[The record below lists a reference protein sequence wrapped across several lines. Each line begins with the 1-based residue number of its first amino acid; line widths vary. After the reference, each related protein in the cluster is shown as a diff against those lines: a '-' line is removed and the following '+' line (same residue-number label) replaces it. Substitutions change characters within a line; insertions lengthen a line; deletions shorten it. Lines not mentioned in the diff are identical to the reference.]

1 MNVIEKI
8 VENKMKILMK
18 NKNKKSL
25 EEIKKEAYDFV
36 STKTEK
42 FRFEEKLKEGKTTK
56 LIAEYKP
63 ASPSKGDITSL
74 KVEEIIQLY
83 DKYPVD
89 MISVLTEEVYF
100 NSNIENFK
108 TANRLTSKPLL
119 RKDFVVDEYMIY
131 ESAINNAS
139 CILLINGICPDMDGY
154 INICENLG
162 LDAII
167 ECHDIEDI
175 NQVIDLNPKIIGI
188 NNRNLTNLTV
198 DLETTEKLRK
208 YVPNYLI
215 SESGVESIEDAQL
228 LKNYGA
234 DAVLIGTSI
243 LKDRHSSE
251 IGNYINQLSLTLK
264 N

>member
-1 MNVIEKI
+1 
-8 VENKMKILMK
+8 
-18 NKNKKSL
+18 
-25 EEIKKEAYDFV
+25 
-36 STKTEK
+36 
-42 FRFEEKLKEGKTTK
+42 
-56 LIAEYKP
+56 
-63 ASPSKGDITSL
+63 
-74 KVEEIIQLY
+74 
-83 DKYPVD
+83 
-89 MISVLTEEVYF
+89 
-100 NSNIENFK
+100 
-108 TANRLTSKPLL
+108 
-119 RKDFVVDEYMIY
+119 
-131 ESAINNAS
+131 
-139 CILLINGICPDMDGY
+139 MDGY

-228 LKNYGA
+228 LRNYGA

-264 N
+264 D

>member
-1 MNVIEKI
+1 MWN
-8 VENKMKILMK
+8 M
-18 NKNKKSL
+18 SR
-25 EEIKKEAYDFV
+25 Y
-36 STKTEK
+36 
-42 FRFEEKLKEGKTTK
+42 GK
-56 LIAEYKP
+56 
-63 ASPSKGDITSL
+63 
-74 KVEEIIQLY
+74 
-83 DKYPVD
+83 
-89 MISVLTEEVYF
+89 
-100 NSNIENFK
+100 
-108 TANRLTSKPLL
+108 
-119 RKDFVVDEYMIY
+119 IY
-131 ESAINNAS
+131 EH
-139 CILLINGICPDMDGY
+139 
-154 INICENLG
+154 ICENVG
-162 LDAII
+162 LDTII

-228 LKNYGA
+228 LRNYGA

-264 N
+264 D